1 MGTSDPI
8 YFPWQEKLAHNLEP
22 ILYGR
27 EKMKALSI
35 GEVQAPSVYYF
46 LKKINIKFKE
56 IKTFDFCEKQTNLTK
71 YMVEESFQR
80 LNNQIHIKGNFNKK
94 LSQFSDQKFDF
105 ITAFRCTPHL
115 TQPED
120 FLREIYRILKPGGV
134 LIIDWVNGYSNFP
147 LLDLGFCWHSGDA
160 DVHRGDS
167 DIYDGNK
174 AAFNQTSYIDQTFLD
189 LFPEEFNF
197 LINQINR
204 PNLRKRIEAFKNRKW
219 KLAFNFPNKYK
230 FFSAKKLSLTN
241 YEFEFGL
248 EMKNKKL
255 NLLSNQLIDELGF
268 KILHRDVL
276 NPYKFNKKTIIFLS
290 TIITKNK

>member
-27 EKMKALSI
+27 EEMKALSI

-94 LSQFSDQKFDF
+94 LTQFSDQEFDF
-105 ITAFRCTPHL
+105 ITAFRCTPYIP
-115 TQPED
+115 QPEH
-120 FLREIYRILKPGGV
+120 FLKEVYRILKPGGV
-134 LIIDWVNGYSNFP
+134 LIIDWVNGYSSFP
-147 LLDLGFCWHSGDA
+147 LLDLGYCWHRGDA
-160 DVHRGDS
+160 DIFNENITS
-167 DIYDGNK
+167 
-174 AAFNQTSYIDQTFLD
+174 FNQTSYIDQTFLD

-204 PNLRKRIEAFKNRKW
+204 PNLRKRIEAFKNGKLN
-219 KLAFNFPNKYK
+219 LAFNFPNKYK
-230 FFSAKKLSLTN
+230 FSSANKLSLTN

-255 NLLSNQLIDELGF
+255 NLLSNKLFDDLGF
-268 KILHRDVL
+268 KIIHRDVL
-276 NPYKFNKKTIIFLS
+276 SPYKFNKKTVIFLS
-290 TIITKNK
+290 TIIIKNY